1 MKPKVFI
8 IGGGVTG
15 LACAYKLSRAGFDTT
30 ILELESEFGGL
41 AKNFGSDG
49 WHFELGPHNIHTQN
63 ELVLDFLKA
72 GLGDDLKQRAVNTL
86 LYFHGQKV
94 SYPLKGLDVLT
105 NLEPGKML
113 LTGWDFFLTRLRAL
127 LFGIKETRHF
137 DEWVTRRFGK
147 RLFNTYFAPY
157 VRKVWKIDPHDL
169 SNYVGVSR
177 IPVLSIRELILKQLG
192 LVFSKKAHPEEAAFS
207 MSYLPVRGAG
217 RITEYF
223 KEGSEDFGTRCLASS
238 NVKRI
243 VIRKNRVVEL
253 HVASRGDGSGKET
266 VYPISPD
273 DFIISTIPINRLL
286 EMISPRTPGIDNIS
300 DKLDYTSL
308 ILFYLKIKGP
318 PIFNR
323 SWVYFSKEQ
332 LIFNRITEHAHDDVK
347 MVPPGH
353 VSLCVELPC
362 NYDDP
367 VWNMSEDELFKII
380 IEKINEYEPL
390 AEDSIVGYFKK
401 EVRYAYPRFRVNF
414 LDDLSKVFEYFHS
427 IPNFF
432 TLGRQGLFCY
442 ANIDQ
447 CIDMSF
453 DLCETIVNDP
463 ANSTEVHRKIYENS
477 FPQKI
482 ACEC

>member
-1 MKPKVFI
+1 MTQKAFV

-15 LACAYKLSRAGFDTT
+15 LACAYKLSKAGFDVT
-30 ILELESEFGGL
+30 LFESETKAGGL

-72 GLGDDLKQRAVNTL
+72 ELGDDLKERVVNTL

-113 LTGWDFFLTRLRAL
+113 LTGWDFFITRLRAF
-127 LFGIKETRHF
+127 LFGIQETKHF
-137 DEWVTRRFGK
+137 DEWIIRRFGK
-147 RLFNTYFAPY
+147 RLFNIYFAPY
-157 VRKVWKIDPHDL
+157 VRKVWKIDPHEL

-177 IPVLSIRELILKQLG
+177 IPVLSIRELILKQIG
-192 LVFSKKAHPEEAAFS
+192 LDSVKKAHPEEEAFNI
-207 MSYLPVRGAG
+207 SYLPVHGAG
-217 RITEYF
+217 KITDHFTEEAKKF
-223 KEGSEDFGTRCLASS
+223 GVDFLFNTNVKKILLRENKVVEIHAASQREGSTKED
-238 NVKRI
+238 I
-243 VIRKNRVVEL
+243 
-253 HVASRGDGSGKET
+253 
-266 VYPISPD
+266 YPVSPED
-273 DFIISTIPINRLL
+273 LIISTIPINRLV
-286 EMISPRTPGIDNIS
+286 EMISPGTPKINNMS
-300 DKLDYTSL
+300 DKLDYTAL
-308 ILFYLKIKGP
+308 ALFYLKIKGKP
-318 PIFNR
+318 VFNR

-362 NYDDP
+362 NYEDS
-367 VWNMSEDELFKII
+367 VWNMNEDELFKII
-380 IEKINEYEPL
+380 IEKINEYQPL
-390 AEDSIVGYFKK
+390 SEDSIVGYFKK

-414 LDDLSKVFEYFHS
+414 LDHLSTVFEYLHS

-447 CIDMSF
+447 CINMSF
-453 DLCETIVNDP
+453 DLCETIVNQP
-463 ANSTEVHRKIYENS
+463 QNTNKIYRKIYENS